1 MRLWYDNETYKCDL
15 TASSEETG
23 YPGTN
28 ILDIQVKKTARS
40 TNVTAVQTWDFDAG
54 SGNTIDCD
62 SVAILGHNISA
73 AASQIQFVMAATT
86 SFAGATT
93 SVLLTH
99 STGLMAVYFAAD
111 SARYARV
118 LVADMSNADGYIEMG
133 FVYVASHVQMTY
145 GVGVDFPYQPIDSS
159 TGEYSN
165 TGQWFGDE
173 GELLDLYNFHMPYV
187 NNAFKK
193 QMLTIF
199 EEIKTVKPMI
209 FDFNESAHSAIE
221 PLYCRFND
229 NIAFNH
235 IPACVGTDYDFHW
248 NCDISIKEMK

>member
-1 MRLWYDNETYKCDL
+1 MRLWYDNETYKCDM
-15 TASSEETG
+15 TVSSAETG

-28 ILDIQVKKTARS
+28 IQDTQLKKTARS
-40 TNVTAVQTWDFDAG
+40 TNVTSVQTWDFDAG

-73 AASQIQFVMAATT
+73 TASQIQFVMSASADF
-86 SFAGATT
+86 SGATT
-93 SVLLTH
+93 SVVLTH
-99 STGLMAVYFAAD
+99 STGLMAVYFVAD
-111 SARYARV
+111 SERYARV
-118 LVADMSNADGYIEMG
+118 LVADMGNSDGYIEMG
-133 FVYVASHVQMTY
+133 FVYVASHVQITG
-145 GVGVDFPYQPIDSS
+145 GVGIDFPYQRMDSS

-173 GELLDLYNFHMPYV
+173 GELLDLYNFHMPYM

-199 EEIKTVKPMI
+199 EEVKTVKPMI
-209 FDFNESAHSAIE
+209 MDFNESAWSSIR

-229 NIAFNH
+229 SISFNH
-235 IPACVGTDYDFHW
+235 IAVAVGTDYDFHW
-248 NCDISIKEMK
+248 NCDISLKEIK